1 MPRAAA
7 VRKRR
12 FDKERTIEG
21 CFQSV
26 RDSISFDKA
35 EERSVAAEPFERGAS
50 RSGLYR
56 VDARSRLKLR
66 GDFDLCKHL
75 FLDAG
80 REQME
85 INKELI
91 GKMLVCYKGPED
103 PIDEQGC

>member
-1 MPRAAA
+1 M
-7 VRKRR
+7 
-12 FDKERTIEG
+12 
-21 CFQSV
+21 
-26 RDSISFDKA
+26 
-35 EERSVAAEPFERGAS
+35 
-50 RSGLYR
+50 
-56 VDARSRLKLR
+56 KLR